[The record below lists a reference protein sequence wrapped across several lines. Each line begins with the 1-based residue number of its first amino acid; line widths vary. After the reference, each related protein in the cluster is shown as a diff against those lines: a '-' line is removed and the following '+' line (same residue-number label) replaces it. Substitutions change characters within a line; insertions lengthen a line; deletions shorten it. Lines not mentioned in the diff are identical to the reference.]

1 MKYRGIPRLS
11 RAQRVLPPTWRGVS
25 RAAQWH
31 RARARR
37 VLSAVLLLI
46 CGSLVWSA
54 LQPAASAS
62 ESMLVAAR
70 DLSAG
75 HRIGPS
81 DLQSVSWPRGTHLRG
96 ALTRPVA
103 LGALTVAA
111 IDAGEPLT
119 SSRIT
124 VAGRW
129 PGVASGNVV
138 VSVPSVDPSVTELVR
153 SGDRVDV
160 IGPQGSVGTALPV
173 VLVSR
178 PTGGSGFASS
188 AATAG
193 ALWVS
198 APSTVAARIASATII
213 ARTSGAGLTVVL
225 RPAP

>member
-1 MKYRGIPRLS
+1 MSSGADSRLPRLH
-11 RAQRVLPPTWRGVS
+11 RALPPAWRGVG

-54 LQPAASAS
+54 LQPAAGAS
-62 ESMLVAAR
+62 EAVLVAAR
-70 DLSAG
+70 DLPAG
-75 HRIGPS
+75 HRIAS
-81 DLQSVSWPRGTHLRG
+81 ADLRSVSWPRGAALRG

-103 LGALTVAA
+103 LGALTAA
-111 IDAGEPLT
+111 SIDAGEPLT
-119 SSRIT
+119 SSRVS

-129 PGVASGNVV
+129 PGVASGHVV
-138 VSVPSVDPSVTELVR
+138 VQVPSVDPSMTELVR

-160 IGPQGSVGTALPV
+160 IGPRGTVGSALPV

-178 PTGGSGFASS
+178 PTGTSGFGGAT
-188 AATAG
+188 TAG

-198 APSTVAARIASATII
+198 APSSIAARIASATLT
-213 ARTSGAGLTVVL
+213 ARTSGAGLCAVL
-225 RPAP
+225 RPAR